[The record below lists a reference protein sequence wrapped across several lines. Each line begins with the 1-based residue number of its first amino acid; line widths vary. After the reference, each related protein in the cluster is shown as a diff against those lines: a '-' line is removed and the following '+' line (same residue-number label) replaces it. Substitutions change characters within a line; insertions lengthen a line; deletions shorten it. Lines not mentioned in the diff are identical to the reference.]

1 MELLKSLT
9 TWLTGDSPATQR
21 TLWTLNTGWGSMNAK
36 LFEIV
41 QERLTVSQLS
51 REESNL
57 ELAARHGDSAL
68 QRWPDQGPERPR
80 WRGGN
85 QRRSH
90 PELHPR
96 ARLPRHAKFFERSA
110 FHGSKIRAKKLDEFK
125 EIVRSSL
132 AL

>member
-1 MELLKSLT
+1 
-9 TWLTGDSPATQR
+9 
-21 TLWTLNTGWGSMNAK
+21 MNAK

-41 QERLTVSQLS
+41 LERLTESELS
-51 REESNL
+51 SEESNL
-57 ELAARHGDSAL
+57 VLAARQGDRAL
-68 QRWPDQGPERPR
+68 QRWPDQGSERPR
-80 WRGGN
+80 WRGGI

-90 PELHPR
+90 PELHSR

-110 FHGSKIRAKKLDEFK
+110 FHGSKIGVKKIDEFK